1 MEKTLVQ
8 LPLFQ
13 EDSLVNPS
21 PLREREREQTM
32 IATSG
37 MRCYELFRVVN
48 PPGLLAKMLKGLLTS
63 KTAWYSDRCKMIW
76 KERASK
82 SNVLLFQLVAS
93 VRGINETESGLLAT
107 PNTMDHLPPRSKEG
121 TLKLQQGHRKGR
133 TRPSNLREQ
142 VDPQTM
148 AMYPTPTA
156 GNCMDVF
163 QPPEYVEQN
172 TTGWTVTRKGTG
184 TKFGAKLNDVV
195 HKIQNEKM
203 YPTPRARDWK
213 DSVTKVPP
221 SIQKGKF
228 GKTLGSMIAQKEML
242 PTPTASEHK
251 ARMQG
256 NTQASKCITAI
267 AQKDREKPGGKLN
280 PNFVEFLMGYPMNY
294 TQIEPTESKHSETQ
308 SCHKSQNK
316 SSGVS

>member
-1 MEKTLVQ
+1 
-8 LPLFQ
+8 
-13 EDSLVNPS
+13 
-21 PLREREREQTM
+21 
-32 IATSG
+32 
-37 MRCYELFRVVN
+37 
-48 PPGLLAKMLKGLLTS
+48 
-63 KTAWYSDRCKMIW
+63 MIW

-148 AMYPTPTA
+148 AMYPTPRALEIDEKIETWRARMKKIVQKGGKLPSVNLSMTVKMYPTPTA

-203 YPTPRARDWK
+203 YPTPLARDWK
-213 DSVTKVPP
+213 MMSYNPITNKLP
-221 SIQKGKF
+221 IQK
-228 GKTLGSMIAQKEML
+228 SI
-242 PTPTASEHK
+242 PTEVLK
-251 ARMQG
+251 
-256 NTQASKCITAI
+256 NN
-267 AQKDREKPGGKLN
+267 KPGGKLN

-294 TQIEPTESKHSETQ
+294 TQIELTESKHSETQ

>member
-13 EDSLVNPS
+13 EDSPANPS

-93 VRGINETESGLLAT
+93 VRGINETESGLLDAMYPT
-107 PNTMDHLPPRSKEG
+107 PRALEIDEKIETWRARMKKIVQKGGKLPSV
-121 TLKLQQGHRKGR
+121 
-133 TRPSNLREQ
+133 NLSMT
-142 VDPQTM
+142 VK
-148 AMYPTPTA
+148 MYPTPTA

-203 YPTPRARDWK
+203 YPTP
-213 DSVTKVPP
+213 TN
-221 SIQKGKF
+221 
-228 GKTLGSMIAQKEML
+228 
-242 PTPTASEHK
+242 SEHK
-251 ARMQG
+251 YRLKG
-256 NTQASKCITAI
+256 NSQASKCLE
-267 AQKDREKPGGKLN
+267 AQSRRAGGRLN

>member
-13 EDSLVNPS
+13 EDSLANPS
-21 PLREREREQTM
+21 PLREREEEQKMT
-32 IATSG
+32 ATSG

-203 YPTPRARDWK
+203 YPTPTIQ
-213 DSVTKVPP
+213 DSNNNGSPSQMKRKTKPLNAVV
-221 SIQKGKF
+221 
-228 GKTLGSMIAQKEML
+228 
-242 PTPTASEHK
+242 
-251 ARMQG
+251 
-256 NTQASKCITAI
+256 
-267 AQKDREKPGGKLN
+267 GGKLN
-280 PNFVEFLMGYPMNY
+280 PNFVEFLMGYPLNY
-294 TQIEPTESKHSETQ
+294 TQIEPTGSKHSETQ

>member
-1 MEKTLVQ
+1 
-8 LPLFQ
+8 
-13 EDSLVNPS
+13 
-21 PLREREREQTM
+21 
-32 IATSG
+32 
-37 MRCYELFRVVN
+37 
-48 PPGLLAKMLKGLLTS
+48 MLKGLLTS

-76 KERASK
+76 KERDSK

-93 VRGINETESGLLAT
+93 VRGINEGESGLLDAT
-107 PNTMDHLPPRSKEG
+107 QPTRKMTPTPTAQDYIERKCTSTEKENPLTGKSVTLNRFVKHWPRW
-121 TLKLQQGHRKGR
+121 
-133 TRPSNLREQ
+133 
-142 VDPQTM
+142 PQPE
-148 AMYPTPTA
+148 MYPTPTA

-203 YPTPRARDWK
+203 YPTPLARDWK
-213 DSVTKVPP
+213 MMSYNPITNKIPMQK
-221 SIQKGKF
+221 SI
-228 GKTLGSMIAQKEML
+228 
-242 PTPTASEHK
+242 PTEVL
-251 ARMQG
+251 
-256 NTQASKCITAI
+256 
-267 AQKDREKPGGKLN
+267 KDNRPGGKLN

-316 SSGVS
+316 SLGVS

>member
-13 EDSLVNPS
+13 EDSLANPS

-76 KERASK
+76 KERDSK

-203 YPTPRARDWK
+203 YPTPLARDWK
-213 DSVTKVPP
+213 MMSYNPITNKLP
-221 SIQKGKF
+221 IQK
-228 GKTLGSMIAQKEML
+228 SI
-242 PTPTASEHK
+242 PTEVL
-251 ARMQG
+251 
-256 NTQASKCITAI
+256 
-267 AQKDREKPGGKLN
+267 KDNRPGGKLN

>member
-13 EDSLVNPS
+13 EDSLANPS

-93 VRGINETESGLLAT
+93 VRGINETESGLLDAMYPT
-107 PNTMDHLPPRSKEG
+107 PRALEIDEKIETWRARMKKIVQKGGKLPSV
-121 TLKLQQGHRKGR
+121 
-133 TRPSNLREQ
+133 NLSMT
-142 VDPQTM
+142 VK
-148 AMYPTPTA
+148 MYPTPTA

-195 HKIQNEKM
+195 HKM
-203 YPTPRARDWK
+203 TP
-213 DSVTKVPP
+213 
-221 SIQKGKF
+221 Q
-228 GKTLGSMIAQKEML
+228 
-242 PTPTASEHK
+242 
-251 ARMQG
+251 
-256 NTQASKCITAI
+256 
-267 AQKDREKPGGKLN
+267 PGGRLN